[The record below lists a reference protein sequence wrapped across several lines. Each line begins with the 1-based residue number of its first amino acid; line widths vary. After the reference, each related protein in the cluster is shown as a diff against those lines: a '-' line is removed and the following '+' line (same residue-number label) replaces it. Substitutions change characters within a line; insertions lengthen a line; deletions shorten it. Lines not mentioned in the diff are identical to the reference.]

1 MSGGQVFQT
10 DHPLVKRQYESP
22 NHRIEQGAPPEDGR
36 RVCAIYFSSNNIYYP
51 NTERAFSSR
60 ILAKNFFEWFRTRVP
75 YAQKHIFLRDIHKQ
89 WYLTGIDRNI
99 DSPDRLL
106 QFLKQETDGFE
117 IVTVGSS
124 AGGYAAM
131 LYGILLQARK
141 AISFNGQIEISSLT
155 RTTNPTENPLLFRFL
170 GTPLERFY
178 DLRNFLPQVGSTRL
192 FQLYSAASEWDAQ
205 QASLVANTPIE
216 LIPFGTSHH
225 GIPFLKCA
233 IPRTL
238 EMQESDLESLRRRR
252 QSPLIYS
259 VRRAGVPAVVS
270 EMARILLDRAK
281 SKLFADRG
289 PGPSTGTDFEQPR
302 GTA

>member
-1 MSGGQVFQT
+1 MKNQEVFQI
-10 DHPLVKRQYESP
+10 DHPLVKQQYGAA
-22 NHRIEQGAPPEDGR
+22 NHIIEQGHPSKDGR
-36 RVCAIYFSSNNIYYP
+36 KVCAVYFSSNNIYYP
-51 NTERAFSSR
+51 NEEHVFSSR
-60 ILAKNFFEWFRTRVP
+60 ILDKNFFEWFRTRIP

-106 QFLKQETDGFE
+106 EFLKRETDGFE

-155 RTTNPTENPLLFRFL
+155 LTTKPTENPLLFRFL
-170 GTPLERFY
+170 GTPLERYY
-178 DLRNFLPQVGSTRL
+178 DLRNFLPQIGCTRL
-192 FQLYSAASEWDAQ
+192 FQLYSAGSTWDLQ
-205 QASLVANTPIE
+205 QASLVADSPVD
-216 LIPFGTSHH
+216 LIPFRTSHH

-238 EMQESDLESLRRRR
+238 ELEESDLKALRGHK
-252 QSPLIYS
+252 QSPLLYS
-259 VRRAGVPAVVS
+259 LRHAGIRAVIS
-270 EMARILLDRAK
+270 ETARIILDRTK
-281 SKLFADRG
+281 SKLSAGRVGGFV
-289 PGPSTGTDFEQPR
+289 PGSNSEQPR